1 MKQNRIKNE
10 KPAPK
15 FSLSCSPHLLV
26 TPHQAWLIQTAPVLA
41 FVRGLRDSKNSSLV
55 RFFLFFSLPEMN
67 TRRGKGEKEGD
78 VFLGFSISTSSL
90 PFWLGQLRSER
101 EKNGE
106 REVGVFLEVKISS
119 LRALFFRLCRHLSIW
134 IFISFSF
141 SFFYQ
146 FLISFCLSIVTI
158 TVFHFVSCNKF
169 YFLFFS
175 FYIFFWIS
183 ITTATILTFTYIHN
197 LVSWLINL

>member
-1 MKQNRIKNE
+1 MKQSRIKNE

-78 VFLGFSISTSSL
+78 VFLGLSISTSSL

-119 LRALFFRLCRHLSIW
+119 LRALFFGLCHLSIW
-134 IFISFSF
+134 IFFSF
-141 SFFYQ
+141 SFF
-146 FLISFCLSIVTI
+146 LSI
-158 TVFHFVSCNKF
+158 S
-169 YFLFFS
+169 YFFLS
-175 FYIFFWIS
+175 FYCYHHCFPFC
-183 ITTATILTFTYIHN
+183 FM
-197 LVSWLINL
+197 